1 MPDQSNDSDVITM
14 THAQLETMKA
24 AIRTEAALSAINDE
38 LVQTRSEL
46 VGHKKDD
53 KQAFD
58 ALFNE
63 IRKVDEDVNKFP
75 QRMQECQQ
83 SLRQEVREQYV
94 SKAELA
100 AGFKGVKAVQI
111 YVGLI
116 IAFLVLV
123 QKWTGI

>member
-1 MPDQSNDSDVITM
+1 
-14 THAQLETMKA
+14 
-24 AIRTEAALSAINDE
+24 
-38 LVQTRSEL
+38 
-46 VGHKKDD
+46 
-53 KQAFD
+53 
-58 ALFNE
+58 
-63 IRKVDEDVNKFP
+63 
-75 QRMQECQQ
+75 MQECQQ

>member
-116 IAFLVLV
+116 IAFLVLI

>member
-1 MPDQSNDSDVITM
+1 M

-116 IAFLVLV
+116 IAFLVLI